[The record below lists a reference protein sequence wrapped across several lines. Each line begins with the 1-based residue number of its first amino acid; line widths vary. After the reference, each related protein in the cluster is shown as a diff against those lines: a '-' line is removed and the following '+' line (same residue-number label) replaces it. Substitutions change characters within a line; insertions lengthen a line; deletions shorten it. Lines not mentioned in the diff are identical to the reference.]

1 MSGPLP
7 GNVARPSGRRE
18 SNFFRGIRAI
28 RG

>member
-7 GNVARPSGRRE
+7 GNVAPPSGRGE

-28 RG
+28 HG